1 MSVNKILRK
10 IYGPKIKEGKGE
22 KRKIHNIELNETC
35 PLANIINV
43 IR

>member
-10 IYGPKIKEGKGE
+10 ICGPKIKEGKGE
-22 KRKIHNIELNETC
+22 KKKIHNIELNETC